1 MSSEWY
7 LDIFIFTYFDV
18 YDGLFDQNVFKK
30 TIINQKH
37 DYHGQ
42 FLFEICIR
50 SIYYV
55 VAWSRCLV
63 WVYLQNTI
71 TLGVEFEHCDNYTYR
86 AHVHVAKSIQID
98 QI

>member
-18 YDGLFDQNVFKK
+18 YDGLFDQKVF
-30 TIINQKH
+30 IINQKH

-42 FLFEICIR
+42 FLSEIRIR

-55 VAWSRCLV
+55 EAWSRCLV

-71 TLGVEFEHCDNYTYR
+71 TLGVEFEHCKQLT
-86 AHVHVAKSIQID
+86 KSIQID

>member
-18 YDGLFDQNVFKK
+18 NDGLFDQKVFKK

-42 FLFEICIR
+42 FLFEIRI
-50 SIYYV
+50 
-55 VAWSRCLV
+55 
-63 WVYLQNTI
+63 
-71 TLGVEFEHCDNYTYR
+71 
-86 AHVHVAKSIQID
+86 
-98 QI
+98 

>member
-18 YDGLFDQNVFKK
+18 YDGLFDQKVFKK

-37 DYHGQ
+37 DFHGQ
-42 FLFEICIR
+42 FLFEIRIR

-71 TLGVEFEHCDNYTYR
+71 TLGVEFEHCEQ
-86 AHVHVAKSIQID
+86 VAKSIQID